1 MSELEQVITWL
12 RTYEGHDIL
21 KDWHVDYTDQVPSC
35 GAVFP
40 QGLQEIERRTYITG
54 AVCVTNQS
62 NFGLYFT
69 FAKSAGDDEGAKIN
83 VDWVNDFQHWVQE
96 QSTHGL
102 APNFGDAEEVCHRP
116 RPERCAVRS
125 GGRRHGDLYGRAEPA
140 LHKNL

>member
-69 FAKSAGDDEGAKIN
+69 FATSSIGCRSRVPTALLQTLATPKSL
-83 VDWVNDFQHWVQE
+83 
-96 QSTHGL
+96 SSP
-102 APNFGDAEEVCHRP
+102 APRTVCCTKRRP
-116 RPERCAVRS
+116 KA
-125 GGRRHGDLYGRAEPA
+125 RRLIWSC
-140 LHKNL
+140 